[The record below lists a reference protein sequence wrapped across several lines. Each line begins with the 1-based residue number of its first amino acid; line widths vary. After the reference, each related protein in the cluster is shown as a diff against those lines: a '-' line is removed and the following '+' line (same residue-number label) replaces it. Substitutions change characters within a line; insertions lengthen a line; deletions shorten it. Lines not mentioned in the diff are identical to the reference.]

1 MSIATSEP
9 PSASGSRAGR
19 RGEGATFDR
28 VSPRARIALL
38 VAVAAVLAIGA
49 VVAGAM
55 FLGDDAPR
63 SAASPGTTEPTPAEP
78 EQPEP
83 PALELAVIDRDDEDA
98 AGLRRGELL
107 YEEGDPDGARERFDA
122 VLANDPGSIEAAI
135 GAAYADWPDGTLEEL
150 EALALRHPKSA
161 VLRLNLGL
169 VRLTLGDLEAA
180 REEWREAEE
189 GEPDAPAALKAED
202 LLNPQSPPGRP
213 QFFLT
218 GFPDEAAGL
227 TIGERIEALRRR
239 AQDGEARD
247 WLFLGS
253 TLEQAGR
260 RVSAQRAYDRALEL
274 EPESLDA
281 QVARTVARFDKDDP
295 SVAFS
300 ALGPLASR
308 NPDAPVVRFH
318 LGLMLL
324 WLPDLDGAR
333 EQLAAART
341 AAPRSFYGRQAD
353 RILTELENA

>member
-1 MSIATSEP
+1 
-9 PSASGSRAGR
+9 
-19 RGEGATFDR
+19 
-28 VSPRARIALL
+28 
-38 VAVAAVLAIGA
+38 
-49 VVAGAM
+49 VAGAV
-55 FLGDDAPR
+55 FLGDDTPD
-63 SAASPGTTEPTPAEP
+63 AAEPPPGTSPATTGEV
-78 EQPEP
+78 EPEP
-83 PALELAVIDRDDEDA
+83 PALELAVTDRDDEDA
-98 AGLRRGELL
+98 TALRRGEFL
-107 YEEGDPDGARERFDA
+107 YEEGDQDGARERFDT
-122 VLANDPGSIEAAI
+122 VLAADPDSLEAAV
-135 GAAYADWPDGTLEEL
+135 GVAYADWPDGTLEEL
-150 EALALRHPKSA
+150 EALVLRFPGSA
-161 VLRLNLGL
+161 VVRLNLGL
-169 VRLTLGDLEAA
+169 VRLALGDLDAA
-180 REEWREAEE
+180 REEWREAEK

-227 TIGERIEALRRR
+227 TIGQRIEALRRR

>member
-1 MSIATSEP
+1 MTRFP
-9 PSASGSRAGR
+9 GR
-19 RGEGATFDR
+19 VRGRGRYARR
-28 VSPRARIALL
+28 VSPRARIALF
-38 VAVAAVLAIGA
+38 VGVAALLAVGG
-49 VVAGAM
+49 VVAGAL
-55 FLGDDAPR
+55 FLGDDAPG
-63 SAASPGTTEPTPAEP
+63 AADTPATTAPATTAP
-78 EQPEP
+78 EEPEP

-98 AGLRRGELL
+98 AALRRGEFL
-107 YEEGDPDGARERFDA
+107 YEEGDSDGARERFDA
-122 VLANDPGSIEAAI
+122 VLVNDPGSLEAAI

-150 EALALRHPKSA
+150 EALVLRHPKSA

-169 VRLTLGDLEAA
+169 VRLALGDLDAA
-180 REEWREAEE
+180 REEWQEAEE

-227 TIGERIEALRRR
+227 TIGERIELLRRR
-239 AQDGEARD
+239 ARDGEARD

-260 RVSAQRAYDRALEL
+260 RISAQRAYDRALEL
-274 EPESLDA
+274 DPQSLDA

-295 SVAFS
+295 SATFS

-308 NPDAPVVRFH
+308 NPDAAVVRFH

-324 WLPDLDGAR
+324 WLPDLERAR

>member
-1 MSIATSEP
+1 M
-9 PSASGSRAGR
+9 
-19 RGEGATFDR
+19 
-28 VSPRARIALL
+28 SPRARIALL
-38 VAVAAVLAIGA
+38 VGVAALLAVGG
-49 VVAGAM
+49 VVAGAL
-55 FLGDDAPR
+55 FLDDDAPG
-63 SAASPGTTEPTPAEP
+63 AADTPATTAPATTPEEP
-78 EQPEP
+78 DA
-83 PALELAVIDRDDEDA
+83 PALELAVIDRDDEEA
-98 AGLRRGELL
+98 AALRRGEFL
-107 YEEGDPDGARERFDA
+107 YEEGDSDGARERFDA
-122 VLANDPGSIEAAI
+122 VLASDPESLEAAI
-135 GAAYADWPDGTLEEL
+135 GVAYAGWPDGTLEEL
-150 EALALRHPKSA
+150 EALVLRHPKSA

-169 VRLTLGDLEAA
+169 VRLALGDLDAA

-218 GFPDEAAGL
+218 GFPAAAAGL
-227 TIGERIEALRRR
+227 TIGERIELLRSR
-239 AQDGEARD
+239 AQGGQARD

-260 RVSAQRAYDRALEL
+260 RISAQRAYDRALEL
-274 EPESLDA
+274 DPSSLDA

-295 SVAFS
+295 SAAFS

-308 NPDAPVVRFH
+308 NPDAAVVRFH

-324 WLPDLDGAR
+324 WLPDLERAR